1 MHALKLMAYLT
12 LALGATSV
20 FAETNLTDA
29 SIRNKMARQISNW
42 SASHGGAVI
51 TYEHIVTGYGT
62 TLDATMRFTTAD
74 GQLQCEKVGFNIA
87 VCRDQNGDTVTLP
100 NTKHSARRR
109 AETVDTRKFYLS
121 EADGCP
127 PQITASGIDVISH
140 HCRLP

>member
-1 MHALKLMAYLT
+1 MNTLKFIAYLT
-12 LALGATSV
+12 LALGASSA
-20 FAETNLTDA
+20 FAEINLSDA
-29 SIRNKMARQISNW
+29 SIRDKMARQISDW

-100 NTKHSARRR
+100 SSNLISQRRKR
-109 AETVDTRKFYLS
+109 
-121 EADGCP
+121 
-127 PQITASGIDVISH
+127 
-140 HCRLP
+140 